1 MMSAGRG
8 MAIHRNDCSNLRGIA
23 ETSDIL
29 SVAWSADLSEDY
41 PAGIK
46 VITKSRRGV
55 LARIATAISE
65 QSGDIANVSFVE
77 RDAISTAIEFTVK
90 VKDRNHLANIM
101 RQLRAIPE
109 VVKVSRKMS

>member
-29 SVAWSADLSEDY
+29 SVAWSTDLDGDY

-46 VITKSRRGV
+46 VVTKSRRGV
-55 LARIATAISE
+55 LASIATSISE

-77 RDAISTAIEFTVK
+77 RDAISTGIEFTVK
-90 VKDRNHLANIM
+90 VKNRSHLADII
-101 RQLRAIPE
+101 RQLRSIPE